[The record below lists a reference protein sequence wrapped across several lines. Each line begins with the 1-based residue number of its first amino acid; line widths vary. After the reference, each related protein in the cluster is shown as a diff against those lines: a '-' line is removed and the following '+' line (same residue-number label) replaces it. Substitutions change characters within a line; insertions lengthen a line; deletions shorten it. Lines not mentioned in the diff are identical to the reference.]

1 MGFSGGGGGLNLKI
15 LRGGGLKQS
24 WKSGWKGGGKSAFH
38 RVGGGL
44 EFFLE

>member
-1 MGFSGGGGGLNLKI
+1 MGFGGGGGGLELENPEG
-15 LRGGGLKQS
+15 RGGSSSLG
-24 WKSGWKGGGKSAFH
+24 SGWKGGGKSAFH